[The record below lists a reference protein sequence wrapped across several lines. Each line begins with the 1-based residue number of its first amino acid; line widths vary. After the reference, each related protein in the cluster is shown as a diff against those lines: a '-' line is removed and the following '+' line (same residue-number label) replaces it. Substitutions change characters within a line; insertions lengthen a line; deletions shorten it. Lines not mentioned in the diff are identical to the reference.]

1 MPFDWTQGPLAEGL
15 RCYRNREFFEAHE
28 HWEAVW
34 VHSPEPEKKF
44 LQALIQITV
53 ACHHWQRGNPL
64 GTARLLEGA
73 LRKLEAFPAEYGG
86 LNVERIRAAA
96 AAWCEA
102 LKQEREVAELPFPPI
117 G

>member
-53 ACHHWQRGNPL
+53 ACHHWQRGNAL
-64 GTARLLEGA
+64 GTERLLEGA

-96 AAWCEA
+96 SAWREG